1 MKKFGSKIATVN
13 EYQVPTHY
21 LIVQSRPLIVI
32 VGIWRATEGSMTI
45 PDTYNVKFN
54 IYHVGPSPSLLW
66 L

>member
-32 VGIWRATEGSMTI
+32 LPLILPMYYRT
-45 PDTYNVKFN
+45 NVLLVLSTDLIITLMMN
-54 IYHVGPSPSLLW
+54 IQ
-66 L
+66 